1 MHTLQQSYKAISLIR
16 PQTAT
21 ATVTG
26 TGVSI
31 DSYLGDAAAIVN
43 LGAASGTSATCDITI
58 QGSTD
63 DSTYT
68 TVTTFTQ
75 LTGTDDNELACGQ
88 VALGAYKYV
97 RAVATIAG
105 TSPSFLIDVVL
116 MIRSEVSSSTL
127 NSVTSA

>member
-1 MHTLQQSYKAISLIR
+1 MHTLSQAYKAISLIR

-31 DSYLGDAAAIVN
+31 DSYLGDAAAIVD
-43 LGAASGTSATCDITI
+43 LGAASGTSATCIVTI

-68 TVTTFTQ
+68 TLTTFGT
-75 LTGTDDNELACGQ
+75 LTDTSDSKLACGQ
-88 VALGAYKYV
+88 VSLGGYKYV

-105 TSPSFLIDVVL
+105 TSPSFALAVEL
-116 MIRSEVSSSTL
+116 MIAAEAGSSSL
-127 NSVTSA
+127 NSTTAA